1 MEEFDNQNQNNFN
14 NYDYFPA
21 FNNNIINTIQP
32 ENIEQNFVPFPENNI
47 YINNNNSYTNE
58 QFPEENIYINNNID
72 NNEYNILPT
81 TISKTIPTAIPTT
94 TISTTP
100 STIPTAIYTTTIPTT
115 IPTAIPTTTI
125 STTPSNIPTAISTTT
140 IPTTIPTTIS
150 TTMPTVTAKSTP
162 IIATTTISTTIPTTT
177 ISTTIPTP
185 IPITEPFVEPTI
197 TFTITFQMGGTFT
210 FSDNPN
216 NKFKTTFDKFFKEK
230 NLEHYKNYI
239 YAVLYDGLKV
249 DFEKT
254 LSENNIK
261 NGSNIL
267 ITFNNTPGQN
277 ININNNINN
286 NMNNNNNNQ
295 GQGFAFHAS
304 ITKAGKDKF
313 GKPKINQDLPLI
325 VVSVGDIKGFNIFGI
340 LDGHG
345 THGHFIAQ
353 FCKNFLI
360 NKILQFTQEC
370 KSQNIYS
377 PEGIYNKLSLSNFQ
391 YIKDWFKD
399 TDDELSLQNN
409 FDYNYSG
416 TTCNLVIQLND
427 KLICANVGDSRA
439 ILIFDD
445 NANNNYNQ
453 GIYLLSEDH
462 VPESPQEYQRII
474 NSGGM
479 VDKFTDQNGNKIGP
493 FRVYKNTDMPT
504 YIGLAVSRA
513 LGDMKAK
520 ECGVSSQ
527 PQIKEYRINHRT
539 KFLVVGSDG
548 IWKYLSNEDVRNLGN
563 VYYQYKNIGL
573 FCTNLMVEACSKWK
587 NSIRRDDITV
597 VCVFFWN

>member
-1 MEEFDNQNQNNFN
+1 
-14 NYDYFPA
+14 
-21 FNNNIINTIQP
+21 
-32 ENIEQNFVPFPENNI
+32 
-47 YINNNNSYTNE
+47 
-58 QFPEENIYINNNID
+58 
-72 NNEYNILPT
+72 
-81 TISKTIPTAIPTT
+81 
-94 TISTTP
+94 
-100 STIPTAIYTTTIPTT
+100 
-115 IPTAIPTTTI
+115 
-125 STTPSNIPTAISTTT
+125 
-140 IPTTIPTTIS
+140 
-150 TTMPTVTAKSTP
+150 
-162 IIATTTISTTIPTTT
+162 
-177 ISTTIPTP
+177 
-185 IPITEPFVEPTI
+185 
-197 TFTITFQMGGTFT
+197 MGGTFT

-216 NKFKTTFDKFFKEK
+216 NKFKTTFDKFLKEK

-261 NGSNIL
+261 NGSNII

-286 NMNNNNNNQ
+286 NMNNNNNQ

-377 PEGIYNKLSLSNFQ
+377 PEGIYNKLSLFNFQ

-445 NANNNYNQ
+445 KTNNNYNQ

-563 VYYQYKNIGL
+563 VYYQYKNIEL

>member
-58 QFPEENIYINNNID
+58 QFPEENIYINNNVD

-81 TISKTIPTAIPTT
+81 TISTTIPTAIPTT

-100 STIPTAIYTTTIPTT
+100 ST
-115 IPTAIPTTTI
+115 
-125 STTPSNIPTAISTTT
+125 IPTAISTTT

-216 NKFKTTFDKFFKEK
+216 NKFKTTFDKFLKKK

-239 YAVLYDGLKV
+239 YAVLYNGLKV

-416 TTCNLVIQLND
+416 TTCNLVIQLNN

-479 VDKFTDQNGNKIGP
+479 VDKFTDQNGNKFGP

>member
-58 QFPEENIYINNNID
+58 QFPEENIYINNNVD

-81 TISKTIPTAIPTT
+81 TISTTIPTAIPTT

-100 STIPTAIYTTTIPTT
+100 STIPTAISTTTIPTT

-125 STTPSNIPTAISTTT
+125 STTPSTIPTAISTTT

-239 YAVLYDGLKV
+239 YAVLYNGLKV

-286 NMNNNNNNQ
+286 NMNNNNNQ

-416 TTCNLVIQLND
+416 TTCNLVIQLNN

-445 NANNNYNQ
+445 NTNNNYNQ

-479 VDKFTDQNGNKIGP
+479 VDKFTDQNGNKFGP

-563 VYYQYKNIGL
+563 VYYQYKNIEL

>member
-47 YINNNNSYTNE
+47 YINNNISYTNE

-81 TISKTIPTAIPTT
+81 TIS
-94 TISTTP
+94 
-100 STIPTAIYTTTIPTT
+100 TT

-125 STTPSNIPTAISTTT
+125 STTPSIIPTAISTTT

-239 YAVLYDGLKV
+239 YAVLYNGLKV

-261 NGSNIL
+261 NGSNII

-286 NMNNNNNNQ
+286 NMNNNNNQ

-416 TTCNLVIQLND
+416 TTCNLVIQLNN

-445 NANNNYNQ
+445 KTNNNYNQ

-563 VYYQYKNIGL
+563 VYYQYKNIEL

>member
-47 YINNNNSYTNE
+47 YINNNYSYTNE

-81 TISKTIPTAIPTT
+81 TISTTIPTAIPTT

-100 STIPTAIYTTTIPTT
+100 ST
-115 IPTAIPTTTI
+115 
-125 STTPSNIPTAISTTT
+125 IPTAISTTT

-239 YAVLYDGLKV
+239 YAVLYNGLKV

-286 NMNNNNNNQ
+286 NMNNNNNQ

-445 NANNNYNQ
+445 KTNNNYNQ

-513 LGDMKAK
+513 LGDMKTK
-520 ECGVSSQ
+520 EYGVSSQ

-563 VYYQYKNIGL
+563 VYYQYKNIEL

>member
-1 MEEFDNQNQNNFN
+1 
-14 NYDYFPA
+14 
-21 FNNNIINTIQP
+21 
-32 ENIEQNFVPFPENNI
+32 
-47 YINNNNSYTNE
+47 
-58 QFPEENIYINNNID
+58 
-72 NNEYNILPT
+72 
-81 TISKTIPTAIPTT
+81 
-94 TISTTP
+94 
-100 STIPTAIYTTTIPTT
+100 
-115 IPTAIPTTTI
+115 
-125 STTPSNIPTAISTTT
+125 
-140 IPTTIPTTIS
+140 
-150 TTMPTVTAKSTP
+150 MPTVIAKSTP

-239 YAVLYDGLKV
+239 YTVLYDGLKV

-416 TTCNLVIQLND
+416 TTCNLVIQLNN

-445 NANNNYNQ
+445 KTNNNYNQ

-563 VYYQYKNIGL
+563 VYYQYKNIEL

>member
-58 QFPEENIYINNNID
+58 QFPEENIYINNNVD

-81 TISKTIPTAIPTT
+81 TISTTIPTAIPTT

-100 STIPTAIYTTTIPTT
+100 STIPTAISTTTIPTT

-125 STTPSNIPTAISTTT
+125 STTPSTIPTAISTTT

-239 YAVLYDGLKV
+239 YTVLYDGLKV

-399 TDDELSLQNN
+399 ADDELSLQNN

-416 TTCNLVIQLND
+416 TTCNLVIQLNN

-445 NANNNYNQ
+445 NTNNNYNQ

-479 VDKFTDQNGNKIGP
+479 VDKITDQNGNKIGP

-513 LGDMKAK
+513 LGDMKTK
-520 ECGVSSQ
+520 EYGVSSQ

-563 VYYQYKNIGL
+563 VYYQYKNIEL

>member
-58 QFPEENIYINNNID
+58 QFPEENIYINNNVD

-81 TISKTIPTAIPTT
+81 TISTTIPTAIPTT

-100 STIPTAIYTTTIPTT
+100 STIPTAI
-115 IPTAIPTTTI
+115 
-125 STTPSNIPTAISTTT
+125 STTT
-140 IPTTIPTTIS
+140 IPTIPTTIS
-150 TTMPTVTAKSTP
+150 TTMPTVIAKSTP
-162 IIATTTISTTIPTTT
+162 IIATTTISTIPTTT
-177 ISTTIPTP
+177 ISTTIPTQ

-239 YAVLYDGLKV
+239 YAVLYNGLKV

-286 NMNNNNNNQ
+286 NMNNNNQ

-416 TTCNLVIQLND
+416 TTCNLVIQLNN

-445 NANNNYNQ
+445 NTNNNYNQ

-513 LGDMKAK
+513 LGDMKTK
-520 ECGVSSQ
+520 EYGVSSQ

>member
-81 TISKTIPTAIPTT
+81 TISTTIPTAIPTT

-100 STIPTAIYTTTIPTT
+100 ST
-115 IPTAIPTTTI
+115 
-125 STTPSNIPTAISTTT
+125 IPTAISTTT

-239 YAVLYDGLKV
+239 YTVLYDGLKV

-416 TTCNLVIQLND
+416 TTCNLVIQLNN

-445 NANNNYNQ
+445 NTNNNYNQ

-563 VYYQYKNIGL
+563 VYYQYKNIEL

>member
-58 QFPEENIYINNNID
+58 QFPEENIYINNNVD

-81 TISKTIPTAIPTT
+81 TISTTIPTAIPTT

-100 STIPTAIYTTTIPTT
+100 ST
-115 IPTAIPTTTI
+115 
-125 STTPSNIPTAISTTT
+125 IPTAISTTT

-239 YAVLYDGLKV
+239 YAVLYNGLKV

-416 TTCNLVIQLND
+416 TTCNLVIQLNN

-445 NANNNYNQ
+445 KTNNNYNQ

>member
-47 YINNNNSYTNE
+47 YINNNISYTNE
-58 QFPEENIYINNNID
+58 QFPEENIYINNNVD

-81 TISKTIPTAIPTT
+81 TISTTIPTAIPTT

-100 STIPTAIYTTTIPTT
+100 ST
-115 IPTAIPTTTI
+115 
-125 STTPSNIPTAISTTT
+125 IPTAISTTT

-239 YAVLYDGLKV
+239 YAVLYNGLKV

-261 NGSNIL
+261 NGSNII

-286 NMNNNNNNQ
+286 NMNNNNNQ

-416 TTCNLVIQLND
+416 TTCNLVIQLNN

-445 NANNNYNQ
+445 KTNNNYNQ

-479 VDKFTDQNGNKIGP
+479 VDKFTDQNGNKFGP

-504 YIGLAVSRA
+504 YFGLAVSRA

-563 VYYQYKNIGL
+563 VYYQYKNIEL
-573 FCTNLMVEACSKWK
+573 FCKNLMVEACSKWK
-587 NSIRRDDITV
+587 YSIRRDDITV

>member
-58 QFPEENIYINNNID
+58 QFPEENIYINNNVD

-81 TISKTIPTAIPTT
+81 TISTTIPTAIPTT

-100 STIPTAIYTTTIPTT
+100 ST
-115 IPTAIPTTTI
+115 
-125 STTPSNIPTAISTTT
+125 IPTAISTTT

-150 TTMPTVTAKSTP
+150 TTMPTVIAKSTP

-177 ISTTIPTP
+177 ISTTIPTQ

-239 YAVLYDGLKV
+239 YAVLYNGLKV

-563 VYYQYKNIGL
+563 AYYQYKNIEL

>member
-81 TISKTIPTAIPTT
+81 TISTTIPTAIPTT

-100 STIPTAIYTTTIPTT
+100 ST
-115 IPTAIPTTTI
+115 
-125 STTPSNIPTAISTTT
+125 IPTAISTTT

-216 NKFKTTFDKFFKEK
+216 NKFKTTFDKFLKEK

-261 NGSNIL
+261 NGSNII

-286 NMNNNNNNQ
+286 NMNNNNNQ

-445 NANNNYNQ
+445 NTNNNYNQ

-479 VDKFTDQNGNKIGP
+479 VDKFTDQNGNKNGP

-520 ECGVSSQ
+520 EYGVSSQ

-563 VYYQYKNIGL
+563 VYYQYKNIEL

>member
-21 FNNNIINTIQP
+21 FNNDVINTIQP

-81 TISKTIPTAIPTT
+81 TISTTIPTAIPTT

-100 STIPTAIYTTTIPTT
+100 ST
-115 IPTAIPTTTI
+115 
-125 STTPSNIPTAISTTT
+125 IPTAISTTT

-239 YAVLYDGLKV
+239 YAVLYNGLKV

-286 NMNNNNNNQ
+286 NMNNNNQ

-445 NANNNYNQ
+445 NTNNNYNQ

-479 VDKFTDQNGNKIGP
+479 VDKFTDQYGNKIGP

-563 VYYQYKNIGL
+563 VYYQYKNIEL

-587 NSIRRDDITV
+587 YSIRRDDITV

>member
-47 YINNNNSYTNE
+47 YINNNISYTNE

-81 TISKTIPTAIPTT
+81 TIS
-94 TISTTP
+94 
-100 STIPTAIYTTTIPTT
+100 TT

-125 STTPSNIPTAISTTT
+125 STTPSIIPTAISTTT

-150 TTMPTVTAKSTP
+150 TTMPTVIAKSTP

-216 NKFKTTFDKFFKEK
+216 NKFKTTFDKFLKEK

-277 ININNNINN
+277 ININNNMNN
-286 NMNNNNNNQ
+286 NMNNNNNQ

-416 TTCNLVIQLND
+416 TTCNLVIQLNN

-445 NANNNYNQ
+445 KTNNNYNQ

-479 VDKFTDQNGNKIGP
+479 VDKFTDQNGNKNGP

-513 LGDMKAK
+513 LGDMKVK
-520 ECGVSSQ
+520 EYGVSSQ

-563 VYYQYKNIGL
+563 VYYQYKNIEL

>member
-81 TISKTIPTAIPTT
+81 TISTTIPTAIPTT

-100 STIPTAIYTTTIPTT
+100 ST
-115 IPTAIPTTTI
+115 
-125 STTPSNIPTAISTTT
+125 IPTAISTTT

-230 NLEHYKNYI
+230 NLEHYKNHI
-239 YAVLYDGLKV
+239 YGVLYDGLKV

-286 NMNNNNNNQ
+286 NMNNNN
-295 GQGFAFHAS
+295 FM
-304 ITKAGKDKF
+304 
-313 GKPKINQDLPLI
+313 
-325 VVSVGDIKGFNIFGI
+325 
-340 LDGHG
+340 
-345 THGHFIAQ
+345 
-353 FCKNFLI
+353 
-360 NKILQFTQEC
+360 LQ
-370 KSQNIYS
+370 
-377 PEGIYNKLSLSNFQ
+377 
-391 YIKDWFKD
+391 
-399 TDDELSLQNN
+399 
-409 FDYNYSG
+409 
-416 TTCNLVIQLND
+416 
-427 KLICANVGDSRA
+427 
-439 ILIFDD
+439 
-445 NANNNYNQ
+445 
-453 GIYLLSEDH
+453 
-462 VPESPQEYQRII
+462 
-474 NSGGM
+474 
-479 VDKFTDQNGNKIGP
+479 
-493 FRVYKNTDMPT
+493 
-504 YIGLAVSRA
+504 
-513 LGDMKAK
+513 
-520 ECGVSSQ
+520 
-527 PQIKEYRINHRT
+527 
-539 KFLVVGSDG
+539 
-548 IWKYLSNEDVRNLGN
+548 
-563 VYYQYKNIGL
+563 
-573 FCTNLMVEACSKWK
+573 
-587 NSIRRDDITV
+587 
-597 VCVFFWN
+597 

>member
-1 MEEFDNQNQNNFN
+1 
-14 NYDYFPA
+14 
-21 FNNNIINTIQP
+21 
-32 ENIEQNFVPFPENNI
+32 
-47 YINNNNSYTNE
+47 
-58 QFPEENIYINNNID
+58 
-72 NNEYNILPT
+72 
-81 TISKTIPTAIPTT
+81 
-94 TISTTP
+94 
-100 STIPTAIYTTTIPTT
+100 
-115 IPTAIPTTTI
+115 
-125 STTPSNIPTAISTTT
+125 
-140 IPTTIPTTIS
+140 
-150 TTMPTVTAKSTP
+150 MPTVTAKSTP

-239 YAVLYDGLKV
+239 YAVLYNGLKV

-286 NMNNNNNNQ
+286 NMNNNNQ

-416 TTCNLVIQLND
+416 TTCNLVIQLNN

-445 NANNNYNQ
+445 NTNNNYNQ

-479 VDKFTDQNGNKIGP
+479 VDKITDQNGNKIGP

-513 LGDMKAK
+513 LGDMKTK
-520 ECGVSSQ
+520 EYGVSSQ

-563 VYYQYKNIGL
+563 VYYQYKNIEL

>member
-81 TISKTIPTAIPTT
+81 TISTTIPTAIPTT

-100 STIPTAIYTTTIPTT
+100 ST
-115 IPTAIPTTTI
+115 
-125 STTPSNIPTAISTTT
+125 IPTAISTTT

-197 TFTITFQMGGTFT
+197 TFTITFQMGDTFT

-377 PEGIYNKLSLSNFQ
+377 PKGIYNKLSLSNFQ

-416 TTCNLVIQLND
+416 TTCNLVIQLNN

-445 NANNNYNQ
+445 KTNNNYNQ

-479 VDKFTDQNGNKIGP
+479 VDKFTDQYGNKIGP

-563 VYYQYKNIGL
+563 VYYQYKNIEL
-573 FCTNLMVEACSKWK
+573 FCKNLMVEACSKWK

>member
-47 YINNNNSYTNE
+47 YINNNISYTNE
-58 QFPEENIYINNNID
+58 QFPEENIYINNNVD

-81 TISKTIPTAIPTT
+81 TISTTIPTAIPTT

-100 STIPTAIYTTTIPTT
+100 ST
-115 IPTAIPTTTI
+115 
-125 STTPSNIPTAISTTT
+125 IPTAISTTT

-216 NKFKTTFDKFFKEK
+216 NKFKTTFDKFLKKK

-239 YAVLYDGLKV
+239 YAVLYNGLKV

-445 NANNNYNQ
+445 NTNNNYNQ

-479 VDKFTDQNGNKIGP
+479 VDKFTDQNGNKNGP

-563 VYYQYKNIGL
+563 VYYQYKNIEL

>member
-47 YINNNNSYTNE
+47 YINNNISYTNE

-81 TISKTIPTAIPTT
+81 TISTTIPTAIPTT

-100 STIPTAIYTTTIPTT
+100 ST
-115 IPTAIPTTTI
+115 
-125 STTPSNIPTAISTTT
+125 IPTAISTTT

-230 NLEHYKNYI
+230 NLEHYKNHI
-239 YAVLYDGLKV
+239 YGVLYDGLKV

-277 ININNNINN
+277 ININNN
-286 NMNNNNNNQ
+286 MNNNNQ

-416 TTCNLVIQLND
+416 TTCNLVIQLNN

-445 NANNNYNQ
+445 NTNNNYNQ

-563 VYYQYKNIGL
+563 VYYQYKNIEL

>member
-47 YINNNNSYTNE
+47 YINNNISYTNE
-58 QFPEENIYINNNID
+58 QFPEENIYINNNVD

-81 TISKTIPTAIPTT
+81 TISTTIPTAIPTT

-100 STIPTAIYTTTIPTT
+100 ST
-115 IPTAIPTTTI
+115 
-125 STTPSNIPTAISTTT
+125 IPTAISTTT

-216 NKFKTTFDKFFKEK
+216 NKFKTTFDKFLKKK

-239 YAVLYDGLKV
+239 YAVLYNGLKV

-261 NGSNIL
+261 NGSNII

-286 NMNNNNNNQ
+286 NMNNNNNQ

-416 TTCNLVIQLND
+416 TTCNLVIQLNN

-445 NANNNYNQ
+445 KTNNNYNQ

-479 VDKFTDQNGNKIGP
+479 VDKFTDQNGNKFGP

-504 YIGLAVSRA
+504 YFGLAVSRA

>member
-115 IPTAIPTTTI
+115 IPTAI
-125 STTPSNIPTAISTTT
+125 
-140 IPTTIPTTIS
+140 S

-162 IIATTTISTTIPTTT
+162 IIATTTISTTIPTKT

-216 NKFKTTFDKFFKEK
+216 NKFKTTFDKFLKKK

-239 YAVLYDGLKV
+239 YAVLYNGLKV

-286 NMNNNNNNQ
+286 NMNNNNNQ

-445 NANNNYNQ
+445 NTNNNYNQ

-504 YIGLAVSRA
+504 YFGLAVSRA

-520 ECGVSSQ
+520 EYGVSSQ

-563 VYYQYKNIGL
+563 VYYQYKNIEL

>member
-47 YINNNNSYTNE
+47 YINNNISYTNE

-81 TISKTIPTAIPTT
+81 TISTTIPTAIPTT

-100 STIPTAIYTTTIPTT
+100 ST
-115 IPTAIPTTTI
+115 
-125 STTPSNIPTAISTTT
+125 IPTAISTTT

-239 YAVLYDGLKV
+239 YAVLYNGLKV

-261 NGSNIL
+261 NGSNII

-286 NMNNNNNNQ
+286 NMNNNNNQ

-416 TTCNLVIQLND
+416 TTCNLVIQLNN

-445 NANNNYNQ
+445 KTNNNYNQ

-479 VDKFTDQNGNKIGP
+479 VDKFTDQNGNKFGP

-504 YIGLAVSRA
+504 YFGLAVSRA

>member
-47 YINNNNSYTNE
+47 YINNNISYTNE

-81 TISKTIPTAIPTT
+81 TIS
-94 TISTTP
+94 
-100 STIPTAIYTTTIPTT
+100 TT

-125 STTPSNIPTAISTTT
+125 STTPSIIPTAISTTT

-216 NKFKTTFDKFFKEK
+216 NKFKTTFDKFLKEK

-416 TTCNLVIQLND
+416 TTCNLVIQLNN

-445 NANNNYNQ
+445 KTNNNYNQ

-513 LGDMKAK
+513 LGDMKVK
-520 ECGVSSQ
+520 EYGVSSQ

-563 VYYQYKNIGL
+563 VYYQYKNIEL